1 MQPQFEIGQR
11 YIRRRPLPAP
21 RKLFGRV
28 IIREIGKVREATNDH
43 VIMDI
48 TGPLPGTE
56 TFNPAYDF
64 GWRLCG

>member
-21 RKLFGRV
+21 RKLFGRA
-28 IIREIGKVREATNDH
+28 IIREVGHVREVSANSVT
-43 VIMDI
+43 MDI
-48 TGPLPGTE
+48 SGPMPGIE
-56 TFNPAYDF
+56 TFNPAFDT